1 MRGAKV
7 QASTVVRSG
16 VEVHAARAAR
26 ARGEL
31 LEVVNSFEHLYSHR
45 TKVHRMSHM
54 SHHHLR

>member
-16 VEVHAARAAR
+16 VEVHAARVAAR

-31 LEVVNSFEHLYSHR
+31 LEVVNSFEHLYSG
-45 TKVHRMSHM
+45 V
-54 SHHHLR
+54 